1 MSEPDRSGKAGGR
14 PASGLPIGLARGLRK
29 HLTPQEA
36 KLWVAL
42 RGLRPAGYH
51 FRRQVPITA
60 FIVDFACLKQ
70 RIVVEADGSQH
81 GEATHQ
87 ASDRVRDEALARLG
101 FAVLRFW
108 NVEIDRDL
116 RTVMDTIVAALQAV
130 DPTRPGFA
138 RPPSPA
144 GRENPR

>member
-1 MSEPDRSGKAGGR
+1 MSEPDRSGKARGR
-14 PASGLPIGLARGLRK
+14 PPADLPRGFARALRK
-29 HLTPQEA
+29 RLTPQEA

-51 FRRQVPITA
+51 FRRQVPILT
-60 FIVDFACLKQ
+60 FVVDFACLKH
-70 RIVVEADGSQH
+70 RVIAEADGSQH
-81 GEATHQ
+81 GLDDNLA
-87 ASDRVRDEALARLG
+87 ADRLRDEALARLG
-101 FAVLRFW
+101 FVVLRFW
-108 NVEIDRDL
+108 NGEIDRNL
-116 RTVMDTIVAALQAV
+116 RGVMDTIVARLQQN

>member
-1 MSEPDRSGKAGGR
+1 VAAKRTGG
-14 PASGLPIGLARGLRK
+14 
-29 HLTPQEA
+29 
-36 KLWVAL
+36 
-42 RGLRPAGYH
+42 
-51 FRRQVPITA
+51 
-60 FIVDFACLKQ
+60 
-70 RIVVEADGSQH
+70 
-81 GEATHQ
+81 
-87 ASDRVRDEALARLG
+87 DEAFARLG

-116 RTVMDTIVAALQAV
+116 RSVMDTIVAALQAV